1 MTTAIDIE
9 ANVALRYTLLTS
21 FTTYFS
27 RFSTVFS
34 FKEPCEKT
42 HLIVNTRFLLF
53 GLFKVESDLEVNPV
67 HAIADILEH
76 ALVGHEK
83 VTVFEASLTTAE
95 V

>member
-1 MTTAIDIE
+1 M
-9 ANVALRYTLLTS
+9 L
-21 FTTYFS
+21 
-27 RFSTVFS
+27 
-34 FKEPCEKT
+34 
-42 HLIVNTRFLLF
+42 LIVNTRFLLF

-83 VTVFEASLTTAE
+83 VTVFEASLTTAK

>member
-1 MTTAIDIE
+1 MTTATDIE
-9 ANVALRYTLLTS
+9 ANVARRYTLLTS

-34 FKEPCEKT
+34 FKEPCVKK

-67 HAIADILEH
+67 HTIADILEH